1 MIRVGE
7 KEIRPTAPV
16 LFAALLYLC
25 AERGRRVPR
34 AALQELLFPEKDER
48 SGAHSVRQLLY
59 KLRSL
64 GVPLETTASHTTLR
78 AAAVTEGEEAGDE
91 LLPGYAPQL
100 SVAFD
105 EWVAEYR
112 AQRLASARSR
122 LLRELT
128 AARNAGDNPAI
139 ARLAAAL
146 LRIDPLN
153 EPATFARS
161 EVMAVAG
168 QVHRAVQLLK
178 EYGDEVGT
186 SLRLPADLLRKR
198 IAERFV
204 ERTRTDPPLLGR
216 SRELALLLGHFARA
230 STGRATMS
238 LVWGEAGIG
247 KSRLVQEFRAHVL
260 LKQAVVVTT
269 HCQPH
274 DSSRPMG
281 ALVDLVPRLLQSRGA
296 LGIAPEA
303 MRVLRGLT
311 GGESLSLAVEPD
323 VVAARIRVALEEL
336 ILCVCSEAPL
346 VMIVEDAHWQ
356 DEAST
361 SFLRS
366 LLSREVQIHIVL
378 TSRTFEVA
386 KNDSSSQAFAIRL
399 EPLAREDAIQL
410 LNEAVGTGATFSD
423 ELRDRC
429 IDLAAGH
436 PLFICSIAEHLRVS
450 ASAPSTTTTLRDLLR
465 QRIRSLTSP
474 AQLLLRCLAGF
485 GLLGSHERLRRAL
498 QLSVTDTLLALQEVT
513 DRGLV
518 VQQGDVL
525 ACSHDV
531 LTSTVIS
538 DIPGAMRVAIM
549 ERVATVLEEDGTKT
563 HTAAVLWACS
573 ECWEHAQNADRAAQ
587 ALHKCALYAS
597 EIGQPMFAIKALEK
611 AQRLCSTND
620 LAFYIEETLRVADT
634 SVQVDT
640 VISNAERL
648 HAHLVRTGKPSRS
661 NNLAEFTL
669 VNLKRRLLFP
679 IWNERGAFERLALD
693 PTAKTEDR
701 LRAARAFILAAEEE
715 LALEASHQ
723 FYERVISILP
733 RCQDEADRRHL
744 DLVFHSTAGDPERAS
759 ELAAWLLEARSER
772 PGKVGMLAFG
782 DAAYAMFRAGNEVLA
797 LNAHEGVLAESRR
810 LSLSPMIC
818 GIYAERAAMIA
829 LHLGQTTLALDYHR
843 TARDIFSETGDCQ
856 RPSSLSNAIDFAI
869 AASDVADARHHIN
882 ILRSRYASYFTPN
895 RERVTLGQDLIV
907 DWLQGVATEPDKLT
921 RAQQLYQRGQ
931 RVCECDSLAVG
942 LALSLTK
949 CHSHEAAT
957 DHLRSYLTLA
967 RRDRFALPPFLTN
980 LLTAAGVPISD
991 QAAAM
996 HTRAAGAIGSSN

>member
-1 MIRVGE
+1 MIQLHTFGDAMIRVGE

-78 AAAVTEGEEAGDE
+78 AAAVTEEEEVGEE
-91 LLPGYAPQL
+91 LLPGYTPQL
-100 SVAFD
+100 SVALD

-112 AQRLASARSR
+112 SQRLAAARSR
-122 LLRELT
+122 LLRELA
-128 AARNAGDNPAI
+128 AARAAGDNPAI

-161 EVMAVAG
+161 EAMAVAG

-186 SLRLPADLLRKR
+186 ALRLPADLLRKR

-311 GGESLSLAVEPD
+311 GGESLSIAVEPD

-410 LNEAVGTGATFSD
+410 LNEAVGRGATFSD

-465 QRIRSLTSP
+465 RRLQALSP
-474 AQLLLRCLAGF
+474 QAVLLLRCISSYATLCTLERARRS
-485 GLLGSHERLRRAL
+485 LGMAL
-498 QLSVTDTLLALQEVT
+498 GESLLAVQDLAE
-513 DRGLV
+513 RGLIT
-518 VQQGDVL
+518 QDGETIRCAHDLLAETVL
-525 ACSHDV
+525 ADMPQATRAAV
-531 LTSTVIS
+531 MEQV
-538 DIPGAMRVAIM
+538 AM
-549 ERVATVLEEDGTKT
+549 VLEEEGTT
-563 HTAAVLWACS
+563 SRQASLLWACA
-573 ECWEHAQNADRAAQ
+573 ECWVQAGRSARAAS
-587 ALHKCALYAS
+587 AFRRCAQFAM
-597 EIGQPMFAIKALEK
+597 EIGQSRFAIEAMEK
-611 AQRLCSTND
+611 AQGYCAEKD
-620 LAFYIEETLRVADT
+620 LEECIE
-634 SVQVDT
+634 DT
-640 VISNAERL
+640 VRL
-648 HAHLVRTGKPSRS
+648 ADASIHMDASTRNIDRLYAHRLRMGLSGTGST
-661 NNLAEFTL
+661 LAEFAR
-669 VNLKRRLLFP
+669 VNAKRRELLP
-679 IWNERGAFERLALD
+679 VWDERDVLERLAFD
-693 PTAKTEDR
+693 ETAKAGDR
-701 LRAARAFILAAEEE
+701 IRAARAFYGEGEEYFATGLCSAFHQRLEERLRRQVDDMDWCRIEVVYRATFGRLEQVVDMATQVIRTYAISPGMVGLAA
-715 LALEASHQ
+715 LGDSAFALFKAGHLGIAREAHD
-723 FYERVISILP
+723 RLMA
-733 RCQDEADRRHL
+733 EAVR
-744 DLVFHSTAGDPERAS
+744 
-759 ELAAWLLEARSER
+759 LE
-772 PGKVGMLAFG
+772 
-782 DAAYAMFRAGNEVLA
+782 
-797 LNAHEGVLAESRR
+797 
-810 LSLSPMIC
+810 LSPVIC
-818 GIYAERAAMIA
+818 GTYAERGSFMA
-829 LHLGQTTLALDYHR
+829 LQGGDPDLAQRLHIE
-843 TARDIFSETGDCQ
+843 ARRLFSLRGEGE
-856 RPSSLSNAIDFAI
+856 RPAHLSNEADLAI
-869 AASDVADARHHIN
+869 ATNDVTRARRAIST
-882 ILRSRYASYFTPN
+882 LKSRYPHCFTPN
-895 RERVTLGQDLIV
+895 RQRTTLAQELILDHLEGVSTCMETIQQAEELFDLSKTIS
-907 DWLQGVATEPDKLT
+907 
-921 RAQQLYQRGQ
+921 
-931 RVCECDSLAVG
+931 ECDALVVG
-942 LALSLTK
+942 LVLAKARSGSPLEADALMR
-949 CHSHEAAT
+949 
-957 DHLRSYLTLA
+957 DYLTHWRYDRYPLA
-967 RRDRFALPPFLTN
+967 PFLRD
-980 LLTAAGVPISD
+980 LLANITGGTD
-991 QAAAM
+991 TQ
-996 HTRAAGAIGSSN
+996 TLY